1 MQRQEARGKRT
12 LGMLRMR
19 TELRA
24 ALESHVFGHRG
35 GRDAPR
41 LRDRYA
47 HARALLR
54 RRIVQHVLRHLR
66 RLPAAGR
73 AY

>member
-1 MQRQEARGKRT
+1 
-12 LGMLRMR
+12 MLRMR

-24 ALESHVFGHRG
+24 ALERHVFGHRG

-41 LRDRYA
+41 LRDHYA

-54 RRIVQHVLRHLR
+54 RRVVQ
-66 RLPAAGR
+66 
-73 AY
+73 